1 MEANRIGSLTL
12 LSQSLEGLVKRD
24 SGREEGEKE
33 KERDGGGGCIYKKK
47 KKKKKKKYNWCM
59 HE

>member
-24 SGREEGEKE
+24 SGREEGGEGEGKGWGWGLHIQE
-33 KERDGGGGCIYKKK
+33 EEEEEEEEEVQLVYA
-47 KKKKKKKYNWCM
+47 
-59 HE
+59 